1 MIRTSAFAFALMC
14 LSPMKAHAEIHVSWK
29 CDGEPSKPICASK
42 GGLEYI
48 YIYGDI
54 DNEVVQVVST
64 IDGLLPL
71 NAKMPMVYLNSS
83 GGGIVSARHIGRILR
98 RRSAEVTT
106 FDALQPEYFAEC
118 ASACAMIAAG
128 AVTRN
133 LNNVG
138 LHSGYKV
145 ERKNGKETRLSLSED
160 SLALDE
166 AYLLEMGM
174 SPRVYEIS
182 RETPSKD
189 MTEFNYDPDQPLEE
203 QEIFKLGFRMHP
215 AAPEEAERIKSVI
228 KQSPKDKL
236 LEQFR
241 KGDALAAFKL
251 AHYYLDGDDGT
262 RDFKLGLQLL
272 NRASARGNRAAT
284 HNLALAYNY
293 GNYGLEVDNKKAVSL
308 YLIAAK
314 SGFAASQN
322 NLGWMYYIGEGTAK
336 NISEAIY
343 WITRAAEQGEPFAY
357 GSLGSIRFEGNG
369 FQQDYVEAYK
379 WLALAV
385 RHMPE
390 GNTRDDEQ
398 STLTKLIKLMTD
410 KQLREGDAAVEHWD
424 KTRQTRSTM
433 KDKDNG

>member
-14 LSPMKAHAEIHVSWK
+14 LSPMKVHAEIHVSWN
-29 CDGEPSKPICASK
+29 CERGASRETCAAK

-54 DNEVVQVVST
+54 DSEVVQVMST

-71 NAKMPMVYLNSS
+71 NAKMSKVYLNSK

-98 RRSAEVTT
+98 RRGAEVTT
-106 FDALQPEYFAEC
+106 FNALQPEYFAEC

-138 LHSGYKV
+138 LHSGYTV
-145 ERKNGKETRLSLSED
+145 ERKNGKEIHFPLSEA
-160 SLALDE
+160 STTLDE
-166 AYLLEMGM
+166 DYFLEMGM
-174 SPRVYEIS
+174 SPRVNEIS
-182 RETPSKD
+182 RETSSKD
-189 MTEFNYDPDQPLEE
+189 IAEFNYDPDQPLEE

-215 AAPEEAERIKSVI
+215 AAPEEAVRIKSLV

-241 KGDALAAFKL
+241 KGDAIAAFKL
-251 AHYYLDGDDGT
+251 AHYYLDGGDGT
-262 RDFKLGLQLL
+262 RDVKLGLQLL

-284 HNLALAYNY
+284 HNLALAYDY

-314 SGFAASQN
+314 LGFAASQN

-343 WITRAAEQGEPFAY
+343 WITRAAEQGYPFAY
-357 GSLGSIRFEGNG
+357 GSLGTIRYEGNG
-369 FQQDYVEAYK
+369 FRRDYVEAYK
-379 WLALAV
+379 WLTLAV

-390 GNTRDDEQ
+390 ENTRDDEQ

-410 KQLREGDAAVEHWD
+410 KQIREGDAAVEHWD
-424 KTRQTRSTM
+424 KTRQTRPNM